1 MQVKKKRSVFAQTF
15 TMVFVVGWV
24 AIFMY
29 PTAWHL
35 DMPDQIYRR
44 FRFWEKTSLLVDD
57 KIMPFADL
65 LHQVTYPL
73 HNAAMKSRVDRLIRM
88 APDAAALNKLDYFG
102 QTPLSYAAMFGDI
115 NFLKTLLDAKA
126 DPNVLLHENR
136 TALHYALT
144 NQEEP
149 TALLLLSNGARA
161 DLADAK
167 GLTPLHLAIKFNL
180 RDAFVA
186 SLKAETN
193 LDAIDAAKLSPLDYA
208 IKKNNYSMVIDLARA
223 GAQPSFSMTP
233 DDMNIKI
240 FLAQWQKTG
249 DFQQAIDFT
258 SKSSRK
264 LPPKAL
270 PAEFPVDL
278 KPAKP
283 FEKLGAPIP
292 DENL

>member
-1 MQVKKKRSVFAQTF
+1 MQAKKKRSVMAQSF
-15 TMVFVVGWV
+15 TMVLVVGWV
-24 AIFMY
+24 AVFMY

-35 DMPDQIYRR
+35 DMPDRIYRR
-44 FRFWEKTSLLVDD
+44 FNFWEKASRLVDD

-65 LHQVTYPL
+65 LHLVAYPL
-73 HNAAMKSRVDRLIRM
+73 HNATMKSRIDRLMRL
-88 APDAAALNKLDYFG
+88 APDAAALNKLDYFE

-115 NFLKTLLDAKA
+115 NFIKTLLDAKA

-144 NQEEP
+144 THEEP
-149 TALLLLSNGARA
+149 TALLLLSFGARA
-161 DLADAK
+161 DLADTR
-167 GLTPLHLAIKFNL
+167 GVTPLHLAIKFNL

-193 LDAIDAAKLSPLDYA
+193 LDAIDAGKLSPLDYA
-208 IKKNNYSMVIDLARA
+208 IQKNNYSMVIDLARA
-223 GAQPSFSMTP
+223 GAQPSFSANP
-233 DDMNIKI
+233 KDINIQI

-249 DFQQAIDFT
+249 DYQQAIDFT
-258 SKSSRK
+258 SKSSQN
-264 LPPKAL
+264 LPPKTL

-278 KPAKP
+278 QPAKP
-283 FEKLGAPIP
+283 LKKLGAPTP